1 MGHPQPRY
9 WHSDAGPSDE
19 AWVRM
24 LRTPFMMWTGAMAAG
39 YAHQNFRMILSPGSQ
54 EWGFL
59 SS

>member
-1 MGHPQPRY
+1 
-9 WHSDAGPSDE
+9 
-19 AWVRM
+19 M